1 MSPKS
6 LIRLCSVV
14 HLEVVIQEHYM
25 IFSHLHSGSPTITRV
40 IYTSE
45 NSVSN
50 ITCHSIYSPPAN
62 VSLALADRVIV
73 TLRDGES
80 ATVAGVKYEL
90 MQTLTDR
97 RMSAYA
103 STLSIGRGVEGDIT
117 KYRCTVN
124 NALGSDSKAVGKG
137 SEFEIEMT

>member
-1 MSPKS
+1 M
-6 LIRLCSVV
+6 L
-14 HLEVVIQEHYM
+14 HLEVVIQEHYI

-45 NSVSN
+45 NSVSK
-50 ITCHSIYSPPAN
+50 ITCHSIHSPPAN
-62 VSLALADRVIV
+62 VSLVLTDRVIV

-80 ATVAGVKYEL
+80 ATEAGVKYEL

-97 RMSAYA
+97 RTSAYA
-103 STLSIGRGVEGDIT
+103 STLSIGQIIEGDIT
-117 KYRCTVN
+117 EYSCTVN
-124 NALGSDSKAVGKG
+124 NTFGGDSKAVGKG